1 MKKTFFLLL
10 SMFIMGFSMAQP
22 ALHWTPGNYL
32 NNMTVVGVITIDGVE
47 QQLTTLEV
55 GAFYGDECRGS
66 LCASLFP
73 PTQQYIVT
81 LTIGSDG
88 TSGEVITF
96 KLYDHAT
103 SQELDL
109 NGTASV
115 TFLSDDRIGVPGN
128 WFQFSFVTPPQTF
141 TLPITG
147 YGTTAGGYYLIAPP
161 FDGVNPDEIEGMTTG
176 DYDLYY
182 FDQAQDLEWIN
193 YKSGHFNLASGKGYL
208 YAHKTDVTLTF
219 TGMPYNG
226 DGKVTLR
233 KTGGLEFE
241 GWNLVGNP
249 YVTTA
254 TIDRDC
260 YVMKADGSEIIAGE
274 SRSVAAMQG
283 VFVIADADNEEMT
296 FVANGTPE
304 EGAKITLNILG
315 NDRDNATID
324 RAIIRLGNE
333 GLLPKCM
340 LNPENTKVYIPQ
352 GGQDYAVVSTNSSE
366 AELPV
371 NFKANEDGVYT
382 LSVDIK
388 NAEMKSLHL
397 IDNLTGANI
406 DLLSQPTYSFTATSA
421 DSVNR
426 FRLVFGKMTGVEE
439 QCASGN
445 DFAFVSN
452 GEIMVSGTGYDELQ
466 VVDMTGRVVAN
477 YKDTTRSLSTSG
489 MAKGV
494 YLLRLIGSDSVKTQK
509 IVVE

>member
-115 TFLSDDRIGVPGN
+115 TFLSDDRIGAPGN

-161 FDGVNPDEIEGMTTG
+161 FDNIDPEEIEGMTSG
-176 DYDLYY
+176 EYDLYS
-182 FDQAQDLEWIN
+182 FDQTEDLEWRN
-193 YKSGHFNLASGKGYL
+193 YKTQHFNLESGKGYL
-208 YAHKTDVTLTF
+208 YAHKSDVTLSF
-219 TGMPYNG
+219 TGMPYSG
-226 DGKVTLR
+226 DGKVML
-233 KTGGLEFE
+233 KKQGGLEFE

-249 YVTTA
+249 FPQAA

-260 YVMKADGSEIIAGE
+260 YVMKPDGTEIIA
-274 SRSVAAMQG
+274 SDVRVVAPMNG
-283 VFVIADADNEEMT
+283 VFVIAASDGEEMT
-296 FVANGTPE
+296 FVPQTNPD
-304 EGAKITLNILG
+304 EGAKIVLNIQK
-315 NDRDNATID
+315 DRGITVD
-324 RAIIRLGNE
+324 RAIVRLEGN
-333 GLLPKCM
+333 GALPKMM
-340 LNPENTKVYIPQ
+340 LDPNNTKIYIPQ
-352 GGQDYAVVSTNSSE
+352 QGIDYAVVTTTSDHTV
-366 AELPV
+366 PV
-371 NFKANEDGVYT
+371 CFKAQTNGTYSLHADVINFE
-382 LSVDIK
+382 VDD
-388 NAEMKSLHL
+388 LHL
-397 IDNLTGANI
+397 IDHLTGADV
-406 DLLSQPTYSFTATSA
+406 DLLATPSYTFEASTTDYTERFQLVYSKTTGVEDAEVPFAYLNGT
-421 DSVNR
+421 DLVFVESVNEGAVLQM
-426 FRLVFGKMTGVEE
+426 FDANGRLVFSCSAA
-439 QCASGN
+439 QRIS
-445 DFAFVSN
+445 
-452 GEIMVSGTGYDELQ
+452 I
-466 VVDMTGRVVAN
+466 
-477 YKDTTRSLSTSG
+477 KDLP
-489 MAKGV
+489 AGV
-494 YLLRLIGSDSVKTQK
+494 YVLRLINGNETKAFKTV
-509 IVVE
+509 IR